1 MLRVK
6 VCGITSTED
15 ALAAASCGADVLGF
29 VFAPS
34 PRRVTSEQAREII
47 GRLPSHVR
55 AVGVFVNESMARIKM
70 IQSFCGLDMIQLHGD
85 ETEDEAALLGN
96 RVIKAMRVGPDCPRW
111 EDAYPTATLLL
122 DTYCPDLR
130 GGTGR
135 TFDWRLAVGPATL
148 RPIILAGGLTPEN
161 VVEAVKTVHPYAV
174 DVSGGVESE
183 PGRKDHDKLDRF
195 IRAAKAVAQV
205 TGNTEARQ

>member
-6 VCGITSTED
+6 ICGITSTED
-15 ALAAASCGADVLGF
+15 ALVAAECGADVLGF

-34 PRRVTSEQAREII
+34 PRQITPEQAHDII
-47 GRLPSHVR
+47 GLLPFHVKK
-55 AVGVFVNESMARIKM
+55 VGVFVNESVSKIMMIKT
-70 IQSFCGLDMIQLHGD
+70 FCDLDMIQLHGD
-85 ETEDEAALLGN
+85 ETEDEAALFGSN
-96 RVIKAMRVGPDCPRW
+96 VIKAVRVGADCPSL
-111 EDAYPTATLLL
+111 EDAYPKATLLL

-135 TFDWRLAVGPATL
+135 TFDWRLAVDPAKR

-161 VVEAVKTVHPYAV
+161 VAEAVRTVQPYGV

-183 PGRKDHDKLDRF
+183 PRRKDHDKLDRF
-195 IRAAKAVAQV
+195 IRAAKAVERPA
-205 TGNTEARQ
+205 